1 MNTASISEIKQE
13 LSTLSATELLALCI
27 RLSKYKKENKELLNY
42 LLFEVNDEQ
51 AFVEMVKNSITND
64 FETVNK
70 VNLYFA
76 KKTIRKI
83 LKIANKHIKYT
94 ASKEVEVQ
102 VLMHFCTTMELS
114 GIPFKKNIALSNLY
128 QSQLKKIEKV
138 INSMHE
144 DLQYDYLKALDK
156 MRYNR

>member
-1 MNTASISEIKQE
+1 MITASISEIKQE

-42 LLFEVNDEQ
+42 LLFQVNDEQ
-51 AFVEMVKNSITND
+51 AFVEMVKDSITND

-70 VNLYFA
+70 LNLYFA

-83 LKIANKHIKYT
+83 LKIANKHIKHT

-102 VLMHFCTTMELS
+102 VLMHFCTTMELCTY
-114 GIPFKKNIALSNLY
+114 FKL
-128 QSQLKKIEKV
+128 
-138 INSMHE
+138 
-144 DLQYDYLKALDK
+144 
-156 MRYNR
+156 